1 MQYPDHISL
10 KRGVNGSCS
19 LQFEFPAIERHHLVH
34 VRDEELVKN
43 SAIGL
48 PNIDR
53 FIALPYDRYATQIRR
68 LTYREQPK
76 AVVCFQVASVIVK
89 PRGEFDECS
98 FVICQRIWHQGHFNA
113 RIRFVFGRGS
123 CGLIEIFHLER
134 TDEITTSVISSSGQI
149 FAIVIFPV
157 PLRHERVRTYFEFV
171 EVRFVVQN
179 AQ

>member
-53 FIALPYDRYATQIRR
+53 FIALPYDRYTTQIPR

-76 AVVCFQVASVIVK
+76 AVDCSQVASVIVK
-89 PRGEFDECS
+89 RRGAYDERS
-98 FVICQRIWHQGHFNA
+98 LAVYSRVWNQG
-113 RIRFVFGRGS
+113 V
-123 CGLIEIFHLER
+123 
-134 TDEITTSVISSSGQI
+134 
-149 FAIVIFPV
+149 
-157 PLRHERVRTYFEFV
+157 
-171 EVRFVVQN
+171 
-179 AQ
+179 